1 MCSTHNTTHGIDIF
15 SSFILVCGADLKH
28 IVNLTCYRGGG
39 IKRTVLALNLFYTI
53 PKLPENIYAV
63 GGVVGRA
70 HPPLV

>member
-28 IVNLTCYRGGG
+28 IVILTCYRGGGG
-39 IKRTVLALNLFYTI
+39 IKRTVLSLNSLHDS
-53 PKLPENIYAV
+53 KVPENIYAV

-70 HPPLV
+70 HPFLV